1 MKRFTTLLLA
11 MATAGLLMGFG
22 PQQEAPPAEK
32 EAAPAEAAPAEA
44 APAEAEAPP
53 AEAAPAEAAPAEAAP
68 AEAEA
73 APAEA
78 APAEAAAPVTCKKY
92 VECTCALA
100 KASGDKAA
108 CKDAKTAYKGK
119 AAEDCSAD
127 FQSKVQPQLDGM
139 AADAVPAKCK

>member
-1 MKRFTTLLLA
+1 
-11 MATAGLLMGFG
+11 MGFG

-44 APAEAEAPP
+44 PAEAAPAEAP

-68 AEAEA
+68 AEA
-73 APAEA
+73 PAEA
-78 APAEAAAPVTCKKY
+78 AEAAAPAAAVTCKKY

-100 KASGDKAA
+100 KDSGDKAS

-119 AAEDCSAD
+119 AADDCSAD
-127 FQSKVQPQLDGM
+127 FTAKVQPQLDELTANGGTL
-139 AADAVPAKCK
+139 PAKCQ